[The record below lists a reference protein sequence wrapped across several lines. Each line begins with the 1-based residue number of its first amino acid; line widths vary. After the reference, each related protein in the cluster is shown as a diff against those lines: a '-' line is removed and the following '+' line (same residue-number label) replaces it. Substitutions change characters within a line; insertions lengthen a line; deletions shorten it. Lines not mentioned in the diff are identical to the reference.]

1 MDCER
6 ETLKRA
12 HLYDLRRMGREVGVK
27 APAALKKNEL
37 INQILAVKRGEIPP
51 HFTNKGRMPKPT
63 DSVVSSYKKF
73 KDEKRDRLEKRLDR
87 ILGELKDCIL
97 KMYLDD

>member
-6 ETLKRA
+6 EALKKA
-12 HLYDLRRMGREVGVK
+12 HLYDLRRLGREVGVR
-27 APAALKKNEL
+27 APAKLKKKDL
-37 INQILAVKRGEIPP
+37 IEQILAVKRGEIPAY
-51 HFTNKGRMPKPT
+51 FTNMGRRPKPY
-63 DSVVSSYKKF
+63 DSAVKSYTKF
-73 KDEKRDRLEKRLDR
+73 KDEKRGRLEKRLDR